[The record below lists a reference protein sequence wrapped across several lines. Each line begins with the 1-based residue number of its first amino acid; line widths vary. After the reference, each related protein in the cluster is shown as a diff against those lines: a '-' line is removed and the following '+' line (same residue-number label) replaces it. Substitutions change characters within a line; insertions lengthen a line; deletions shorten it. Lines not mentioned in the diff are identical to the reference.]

1 MSTAPGELELVRAF
15 LNTTDIGSGSNELAS
30 PAELVAWL
38 SERSLIERGAS
49 AGDQDLERSR
59 KLREALSALCYANSS
74 GELDP
79 EAPPVLDAAAE
90 RAGLRLY
97 FCADGFA
104 GLMSCAEGV
113 DGAHGRLLEIVA
125 EAMRGGTWT
134 RLKAC
139 RSDDCRWAFFDG
151 SKNHSRAWCSMAVC
165 GNRAKARAFRERQA
179 GA

>member
-15 LNTTDIGSGSNELAS
+15 LNTTDVGSGSDELAS

-38 SERSLIERGAS
+38 SERSLLESGVR

-59 KLREALSALCYANSS
+59 KLREALRALCYANSS

-90 RAGLRLY
+90 RSGLRLR
-97 FCADGFA
+97 FGADGEA
-104 GLMSCAEGV
+104 EMAPSAEGV
-113 DGAHGRLLEIVA
+113 DGAHGRLLAIVA
-125 EAMRGGTWT
+125 ESMRAGTWE

-139 RSDDCRWAFFDG
+139 RSADCRWAFYDA
-151 SKNHSRAWCSMAVC
+151 SKNHSRAWCSMAIC
-165 GNRAKARAFRERQA
+165 GNRAKARSFRERHA

>member
-1 MSTAPGELELVRAF
+1 
-15 LNTTDIGSGSNELAS
+15 
-30 PAELVAWL
+30 
-38 SERSLIERGAS
+38 
-49 AGDQDLERSR
+49 
-59 KLREALSALCYANSS
+59 LREALRALLYANAG

-79 EAPPVLDAAAE
+79 KAPPVLDAAAG

-97 FCADGFA
+97 FYADGKA
-104 GLMSCAEGV
+104 GLMPCAEGI
-113 DGAHGRLLEIVA
+113 DGAHGRLLAIVA
-125 EAMRGGTWT
+125 EAMRAGTWG

-139 RSDDCRWAFFDG
+139 RSDDCRWAFFDE

>member
-1 MSTAPGELELVRAF
+1 MSTAPEELELVRAF
-15 LNTTDIGSGSNELAS
+15 LNTTDIGSGSDELVS
-30 PAELVAWL
+30 PAALVGWL
-38 SERSLIERGAS
+38 SERSLLESGAS

-59 KLREALSALCYANSS
+59 ELREALRAFCLANSS

-90 RAGLRLY
+90 RAGLRLR
-97 FCADGFA
+97 FGADGEA
-104 GLMSCAEGV
+104 KMAPSVEGV
-113 DGAHGRLLEIVA
+113 DGAHGRLLAIVA
-125 EAMRGGTWT
+125 ESMRAGTWE

-139 RSDDCRWAFFDG
+139 RSDDCRCAFYDA

-165 GNRAKARAFRERQA
+165 GNRAKARSFRERHA